1 MTSTPQR
8 VRRLMWKWVVPL
20 IGLAG
25 LGLAAFVFFYAP
37 RARTYRLTMTA
48 GASAGTRHDLADMLR
63 GEVAPRGLEL
73 YLKPSVGSEEALDWV
88 NGWQIDCA
96 FIQGGLSVGDR
107 PNVRLVAMLH
117 IEPLHLLVKK
127 ELFDKVSK
135 HLTALEGHTVN
146 TGEIGSGTHTL
157 SVAVLKFAGLSP
169 RVEGQAG
176 GYIPAP
182 LCQKKMQGNGAD
194 LPDAIFVVSSLPSQT
209 ARLLVTKHGYR
220 LVPLPF
226 GEAFALESLTRDERA
241 LRGQAAHTIDK
252 GRTHA
257 TVIPAFTYGIEP
269 PTPAEPLPTL
279 GNRLLLVAN
288 KDVDNRAVMQ
298 LIEALFATEFAK
310 IIRPPLDPKLMDMPP
325 ELPWHNG
332 AELYRRRNQ
341 PVVSGDVLNVAQK
354 GIAILA
360 AGLSGLVVLWR
371 WLRQRRQSDQAR
383 EFRQLLNQVSKVDDE
398 AMRLEETGAADMK
411 SLLALRGQL
420 SQIRT
425 EALDRFG
432 DGELDDNHLMASL
445 LAHVGSSRDHL
456 TRLIAQRA
464 AGSAAC
470 RDLEGQM
477 GSSPVPAAESVIV
490 HPLRND

>member
-1 MTSTPQR
+1 
-8 VRRLMWKWVVPL
+8 
-20 IGLAG
+20 
-25 LGLAAFVFFYAP
+25 
-37 RARTYRLTMTA
+37 
-48 GASAGTRHDLADMLR
+48 
-63 GEVAPRGLEL
+63 
-73 YLKPSVGSEEALDWV
+73 
-88 NGWQIDCA
+88 
-96 FIQGGLSVGDR
+96 
-107 PNVRLVAMLH
+107 
-117 IEPLHLLVKK
+117 
-127 ELFDKVSK
+127 
-135 HLTALEGHTVN
+135 
-146 TGEIGSGTHTL
+146 
-157 SVAVLKFAGLSP
+157 
-169 RVEGQAG
+169 
-176 GYIPAP
+176 
-182 LCQKKMQGNGAD
+182 
-194 LPDAIFVVSSLPSQT
+194 
-209 ARLLVTKHGYR
+209 
-220 LVPLPF
+220 
-226 GEAFALESLTRDERA
+226 
-241 LRGQAAHTIDK
+241 
-252 GRTHA
+252 
-257 TVIPAFTYGIEP
+257 YGIEP